1 MICWALAQCVQ
12 AVSVS
17 HTPGRCDGVHPS
29 SPRVCKM
36 FHKFKLSFRE
46 DPLQRQR
53 VEISWSDLVEEVL
66 GGGGAD
72 LVEEAG
78 LLVCLSLA

>member
-1 MICWALAQCVQ
+1 MCHTHLAG
-12 AVSVS
+12 ATVSI
-17 HTPGRCDGVHPS
+17 HHLH
-29 SPRVCKM
+29 VCEM
-36 FHKFKLSFRE
+36 FRKFKLSFRE

-53 VEISWSDLVEEVL
+53 VEVSWSDLVEEVL

-78 LLVCLSLA
+78 LLVCLSVA